1 MPPAK
6 RSPLPAGWRPSLHG
20 PASSSRPA
28 EHTVSTRR
36 HTGAHWTRAGARGSS
51 PEPVAATAFRQST
64 RSSSTPWPPAPAPC
78 SGPFLPTPSHA
89 RLPFSPAI
97 AFSCRLRMRSSWSR
111 RERDRGRCTRQAP
124 LASFRSHS
132 GSCRRRRGREASTD
146 RISCSTKELV
156 RSRPS
161 LCSCV
166 PYRLDRQSLT
176 TPRTARRPC
185 PRASPAGLVLR
196 CRSRRPSR
204 RSSAQ
209 RVLLHGIWMRSRDKR
224 TLRYMRPRQRS

>member
-6 RSPLPAGWRPSLHG
+6 RSPLPAGWRPSLLG

-64 RSSSTPWPPAPAPC
+64 RSSSTPLPPAPAPC

-97 AFSCRLRMRSSWSR
+97 AISCRLRMPSSWSR
-111 RERDRGRCTRQAP
+111 RERDPGRCTRQAP

-161 LCSCV
+161 VCSCV
-166 PYRLDRQSLT
+166 PSRRQSLT
-176 TPRTARRPC
+176 TPRAARRLC
-185 PRASPAGLVLR
+185 PRASLARLVLR
-196 CRSRRPSR
+196 CRFPRPSR

-209 RVLLHGIWMRSRDKR
+209 RVPLHGISMRSRYKR